1 MKKKIVYISRLFSG
15 FQESINQS
23 YWKPSGAT
31 TIFKFFEFAKDKY
44 NLEVFFTHRNENID
58 NFKIE
63 KKKIKNFV
71 QNSWVVYFPKKKIF
85 FLEEINN
92 IIRNSILFFKI
103 LRRKPKI
110 IYATNQNL
118 ILASLFKIF
127 TNIPVVLRVMGIF
140 DVMREKKIFKDRIFQ
155 LFYKVNF
162 NLVVITEDGSGTEE
176 WSKKYLNKNTK
187 KLILINGVDNI
198 KKISNKTKYK
208 SDVLFV
214 GRLEDGKGIIKFIKN
229 IIFLNKKEE
238 IKVIIIG
245 SGPRKEITE
254 KLLKKNNINYK
265 ILENVHH
272 KLIFNYYR
280 NTKIYVSLNSRGN
293 ISNTNLEA
301 FNSLCIMLLPTFKKP
316 LSEIIDK
323 STKII
328 FDKESVFYFNFHKKY
343 DLANKIYYI
352 LNNFKIANQRKKILK
367 NKKRFFI
374 KNWSERI
381 KEELNEVDLL
391 K

>member
-1 MKKKIVYISRLFSG
+1 M
-15 FQESINQS
+15 
-23 YWKPSGAT
+23 
-31 TIFKFFEFAKDKY
+31 
-44 NLEVFFTHRNENID
+44 
-58 NFKIE
+58 
-63 KKKIKNFV
+63 
-71 QNSWVVYFPKKKIF
+71 
-85 FLEEINN
+85 
-92 IIRNSILFFKI
+92 
-103 LRRKPKI
+103 
-110 IYATNQNL
+110 
-118 ILASLFKIF
+118 
-127 TNIPVVLRVMGIF
+127 
-140 DVMREKKIFKDRIFQ
+140 
-155 LFYKVNF
+155 
-162 NLVVITEDGSGTEE
+162 
-176 WSKKYLNKNTK
+176 
-187 KLILINGVDNI
+187 
-198 KKISNKTKYK
+198 
-208 SDVLFV
+208 
-214 GRLEDGKGIIKFIKN
+214 
-229 IIFLNKKEE
+229 
-238 IKVIIIG
+238 
-245 SGPRKEITE
+245 
-254 KLLKKNNINYK
+254 LKKNNINYK